1 MFSKKSLQG
10 KNRLMIIMTIN
21 NQNLDLIA
29 LFFHMCL
36 KMIYSTAAS
45 LWVPGLFEP
54 YVNIFCAMHISDH
67 VYFPSGT
74 LSLPLFPLC
83 HNCSC

>member
-10 KNRLMIIMTIN
+10 KNKLMIIMTIN

-29 LFFHMCL
+29 LFCLMCI

-45 LWVPGLFEP
+45 LWVPVLFEP
-54 YVNIFCAMHISDH
+54 HVNKFCAMHISVH
-67 VYFPSGT
+67 VYFPLGT
-74 LSLPLFPLC
+74 LSLALFPLC
-83 HNCSC
+83 HN